1 MPKRLRP
8 YLYLFLVLV
17 MAPILCLLGL
27 WLWFLSKPAP
37 FDYAWA
43 AQGLWPVACSTRG
56 CVTTR
61 DWSRQFRVAEKF
73 ALLTASPQQTLDESL
88 TSAIRQHLLHHAF
101 FKSPVTE
108 ADAKRYREQV
118 LNVNKGEFL
127 EENLGMGPE
136 EYDRYVILPFLEQ
149 EALKAQ
155 NKVESVDELY
165 AGLSHERLIVFL
177 PWQYKWDKKAG
188 KVLVR

>member
-1 MPKRLRP
+1 MPRALRP
-8 YLYLFLVLV
+8 YLYLLLGLVITPLVVLV
-17 MAPILCLLGL
+17 AL

-37 FDYAWA
+37 FDYALT

-56 CVTTR
+56 CVTTK
-61 DWSRQFRVAEKF
+61 DWAIQFRAAEKF
-73 ALLTASPQQTLDESL
+73 ALLTASSQQSLDESL
-88 TSAIRQHLLHHAF
+88 TSAIRHHLLHHAF

-118 LNVNKGEFL
+118 LNVNQVEFL
-127 EENLGMGPE
+127 QENLGMTPA

-155 NKVESVDELY
+155 NKVESLDELY

-177 PWQYKWDKKAG
+177 PWQYRWDAQTG
-188 KVLVR
+188 TVLVR